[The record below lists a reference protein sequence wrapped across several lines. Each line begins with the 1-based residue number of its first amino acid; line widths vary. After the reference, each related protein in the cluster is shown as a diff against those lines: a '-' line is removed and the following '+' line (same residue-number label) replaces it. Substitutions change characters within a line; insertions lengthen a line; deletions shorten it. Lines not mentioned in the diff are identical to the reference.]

1 MSITQRE
8 IYEMFFPYLLENGKD
23 FFKFSLVLA
32 RRAIPGEY
40 IETWTA
46 DGLET
51 TNFANKFDFVLK
63 NLQTEYQEE
72 YIVSEEMFFKR
83 YKFFYFTDDVHAV
96 YIPTG
101 KVLAAIYFGEDT
113 SFIANWG
120 RPMALKS
127 GDFLVSPYPGLK
139 EIYRIAA
146 KEFFETYQS
155 NDFNLNKSNN
165 N

>member
-1 MSITQRE
+1 MSISQKEFFQTH
-8 IYEMFFPYLLENGKD
+8 FPYLMENGFD
-23 FFKFSLVLA
+23 YFKYSLVMV

-51 TNFANKFDFVLK
+51 TNYAKEGDFVLK

-72 YIVSEEMFFKR
+72 YIVTEKMFFNR
-83 YKFFYFTDDVHAV
+83 YKFFYFSDENNAV
-96 YIPTG
+96 YMPKG
-101 KVLAAIYFGEDT
+101 KVKAIPYYGDET

-120 RPMALKS
+120 RPMALKP
-127 GDFLVSPYPGLK
+127 GDFLVSPYPDLN

-146 KEFFETYQS
+146 KEFCETYTKE
-155 NDFNLNKSNN
+155 F
-165 N
+165 

>member
-1 MSITQRE
+1 MSQKEFFE
-8 IYEMFFPYLLENGKD
+8 INFPHIFENGD
-23 FFKFSLVLA
+23 NYSKFGLVLV
-32 RRAIPGEY
+32 RRAEPKEY

-51 TNFANKFDFVLK
+51 TNYANDGDFVLR

-72 YIVSEEMFFKR
+72 YIVTEEMFFKR
-83 YKFFYFTDDVHAV
+83 YKFFYFSDNDHAV
-96 YIPTG
+96 YMPTG
-101 KVLAAIYFGEDT
+101 RVRAVTYYGEET

-127 GDFLVSPYPGLK
+127 GDYIVTPYPDLN

-146 KEFFETYQS
+146 KEFHETYQR
-155 NDFNLNKSNN
+155 D
-165 N
+165 

>member
-1 MSITQRE
+1 MSQKEFFE
-8 IYEMFFPYLLENGKD
+8 INFPHIFENGD
-23 FFKFSLVLA
+23 NYSKFGLVLV
-32 RRAIPGEY
+32 RRAEPKEY

-51 TNFANKFDFVLK
+51 TNYANDGDFVLR

-72 YIVSEEMFFKR
+72 YIVTEEMFFKR
-83 YKFFYFTDDVHAV
+83 YKFFYYSDNDHAV
-96 YIPTG
+96 YMPTG
-101 KVLAAIYFGEDT
+101 RVRAVTYYGEET

-127 GDFLVSPYPGLK
+127 GDYIVTPYPDLN

-146 KEFFETYQS
+146 KEFHETYQR
-155 NDFNLNKSNN
+155 D
-165 N
+165 

>member
-1 MSITQRE
+1 MSISQKEFFQT
-8 IYEMFFPYLLENGKD
+8 YFPYLMENGLNY
-23 FFKFSLVLA
+23 FKYSLVLV
-32 RRAIPGEY
+32 RRAKPGEY

-51 TNFANKFDFVLK
+51 TNYAAEGDFVLK

-72 YIVSEEMFFKR
+72 YIVTEDMFFKR
-83 YKFFYFTDDVHAV
+83 YKFFYFSDQDHAV

-101 KVLAAIYFGEDT
+101 KVKAVSYYGEET
-113 SFIANWG
+113 SFIAKWG

-127 GDFLVSPYPGLK
+127 GDFIVSPYPDLN

-146 KEFFETYQS
+146 KEFYETYAKEQ
-155 NDFNLNKSNN
+155 
-165 N
+165 

>member
-1 MSITQRE
+1 MSMSQKEFFE
-8 IYEMFFPYLLENGKD
+8 INFPHIFENGD
-23 FFKFSLVLA
+23 NYSKFGLVLV
-32 RRAIPGEY
+32 RRAEPKEY

-51 TNFANKFDFVLK
+51 TNYANDGDFVLR

-72 YIVSEEMFFKR
+72 YIVTEEMFFKR
-83 YKFFYFTDDVHAV
+83 YKFFYYSDNDHAV
-96 YIPTG
+96 YMPTG
-101 KVLAAIYFGEDT
+101 RVRAVTYYGEET

-127 GDFLVSPYPGLK
+127 GDYIVTPYPDLN

-146 KEFFETYQS
+146 KEFHETYQR
-155 NDFNLNKSNN
+155 D
-165 N
+165 

>member
-1 MSITQRE
+1 MSQKEFLE
-8 IYEMFFPYLLENGKD
+8 INFPHIFENGD
-23 FFKFSLVLA
+23 NYSKFGLVLV
-32 RRAIPGEY
+32 RRAEPKEY

-51 TNFANKFDFVLK
+51 TNYANDGDFVLR

-72 YIVSEEMFFKR
+72 YIVTEEMFFKR
-83 YKFFYFTDDVHAV
+83 YKFFYYSDNDHAV
-96 YIPTG
+96 YMPTG
-101 KVLAAIYFGEDT
+101 RVRAVTYYGEET

-127 GDFLVSPYPGLK
+127 GDYIVTPYPDLN

-146 KEFFETYQS
+146 KEFHETYQR
-155 NDFNLNKSNN
+155 D
-165 N
+165 

>member
-1 MSITQRE
+1 MSISQKEFFET
-8 IYEMFFPYLLENGKD
+8 YFPYLMEYGFNY
-23 FFKFSLVLA
+23 FKYSLVLA
-32 RRAIPGEY
+32 RRAEPGEY

-51 TNFANKFDFVLK
+51 TNYAKDGDFVLM

-72 YIVSEEMFFKR
+72 YIVTEDMFFKR
-83 YKFFYFTDDVHAV
+83 YKFFYYSGENSAV
-96 YIPTG
+96 YMPTG
-101 KVLAAIYFGEDT
+101 KVKAIPYSGDET

-127 GDFLVSPYPGLK
+127 GDFLVSPYPDLN

-146 KEFFETYQS
+146 KEFIETY
-155 NDFNLNKSNN
+155 NKEI
-165 N
+165 